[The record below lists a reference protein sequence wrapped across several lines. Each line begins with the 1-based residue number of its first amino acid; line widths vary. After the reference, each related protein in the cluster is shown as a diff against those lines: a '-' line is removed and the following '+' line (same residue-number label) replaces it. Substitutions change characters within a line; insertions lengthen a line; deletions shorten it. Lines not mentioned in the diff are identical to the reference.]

1 MTKIHVMSDNL
12 ANKIAAGEV
21 VERSSSVVKELVEN
35 AIDAGSSIITIDLI
49 NGGLNGITIT
59 DNGCG
64 MEHDDAILSF
74 QRHATSKLLREDDLF
89 FISTLGFRGEALP
102 SIASVSEVDL
112 VTCAKTIGT
121 HLHIKGGKFL
131 LDEVADKRVGT
142 RISIKNLFYNT
153 PARLKYLKSEPTEL
167 ASCVS
172 YIEKIALS
180 YPQIK
185 FTLTNNDRAVV
196 KTGGSGNLKKTI
208 HEIYGLQVSSKLIE
222 IKNSND
228 DYDIRGFICKPEI
241 LKSNRYHMTTI
252 VNGRVIR
259 NNELNRAINDAY
271 YTYKPDSKYPIVV
284 INIETDPTLIDVNI
298 HPTKQDIKFSKQEEL
313 YNLITKT
320 IKDALYKNLLLP
332 SAMERLKATNDIIS
346 KEEIN
351 SIIEDK
357 INIENNVADNDNTEN
372 NSISYETKKI
382 EQPKQGE
389 FNFSV
394 AEDTV
399 SYEKEAKKDLD
410 TDEQTVSKN
419 KIKSL
424 NLHPIGA
431 INLTFIVAQGD
442 DGLYL
447 IDQHAAHERINYEK
461 VLKYFQEEKIVTTPL
476 LVPMPIELTPTE
488 FILVKKNL
496 DLLKSMGFILE
507 EFGLNTFVFKE
518 HPIWFKEGFE
528 EEGLRRVIDMIIKSG
543 NNFDVM
549 KFRDRAAAMLAC
561 KMSIKANMSIS
572 LEVMQH
578 LLDDLALCDN
588 PYNCAHGRPT
598 IINFSSY
605 DLNRMFKRIMN

>member
-1 MTKIHVMSDNL
+1 MPKIHVMSDNL

-64 MEHDDAILSF
+64 MEHDDALLSF

-121 HLHIKGGKFL
+121 HLHIKGGKL
-131 LDEVADKRVGT
+131 EIDEPADKRVGT
-142 RISIKNLFYNT
+142 RISIKNLFFNT

-180 YPQIK
+180 YPKIK
-185 FTLTNNDRAVV
+185 FTLNNNERAVV
-196 KTGGSGNLKKTI
+196 KTSGSGNLKKTI

-259 NNELNRAINDAY
+259 NNDLNRAINDAY

-298 HPTKQDIKFSKQEEL
+298 HPTKQDIKFSKQDQL

-320 IKDALYKNLLLP
+320 IKDALYQNLLLP

-357 INIENNVADNDNTEN
+357 ITLENKSTMDNTSN
-372 NSISYETKKI
+372 NDSLLQADTL
-382 EQPKQGE
+382 PAQGE

-394 AEDTV
+394 FEDTV
-399 SYEKEAKKDLD
+399 DYNAKEKIKENPEIDS
-410 TDEQTVSKN
+410 QQQPKN

-461 VLKYFQEEKIVTTPL
+461 VLKYFQEEKIITTPL
-476 LVPMPIELTPTE
+476 LVPLPIELTPTE
-488 FILVKKNL
+488 FILVQKNL
-496 DLLKSMGFILE
+496 ELLKSMGFVLE

-543 NNFDVM
+543 ANFDVI

>member
-1 MTKIHVMSDNL
+1 MPRIHVMSDNL

-64 MEHDDAILSF
+64 MEHDDALLSF
-74 QRHATSKLLREDDLF
+74 QRHATSKLIREDDLF

-121 HLHIKGGKFL
+121 HLHIKGGKL
-131 LDEVADKRVGT
+131 EIDEAADKRVGT
-142 RISIKNLFYNT
+142 RINIKNLFYNT

-185 FTLTNNDRAVV
+185 FTLNNNERTVV
-196 KTGGSGNLKKTI
+196 KTSGSGNLKKTI

-259 NNELNRAINDAY
+259 NNDLNRAINDAY
-271 YTYKPDSKYPIVV
+271 YTYKPDSKYPIVI

-313 YNLITKT
+313 YNLLNKT
-320 IKDALYKNLLLP
+320 IKEALYKNLLLP

-357 INIENNVADNDNTEN
+357 INMEDN
-372 NSISYETKKI
+372 ETKEDASLDYEVK
-382 EQPKQGE
+382 ESKQGE
-389 FNFSV
+389 FNFGV

-399 SYEKEAKKDLD
+399 SYEQEEKQD
-410 TDEQTVSKN
+410 DEDEPSTSKN

-488 FILVKKNL
+488 FILVQKNL
-496 DLLKSMGFILE
+496 DLLKSMGFVLE

-528 EEGLRRVIDMIIKSG
+528 EEGLRRVIDMIIQSG
-543 NNFDVM
+543 ANFDVM

-578 LLDDLALCDN
+578 LIDDLALCDN

>member
-121 HLHIKGGKFL
+121 HLHIKGGKFEI
-131 LDEVADKRVGT
+131 DEPADKRVGT

-185 FTLTNNDRAVV
+185 FTLNNNDRPVV
-196 KTGGSGNLKKTI
+196 KTSGSGNLKKTI

-259 NNELNRAINDAY
+259 NNDLNRAINDAY

-298 HPTKQDIKFSKQEEL
+298 HPTKQDIKFSKQDEL

-357 INIENNVADNDNTEN
+357 ITIENNHQIDNDSNNTYDTFN
-372 NSISYETKKI
+372 NQKST
-382 EQPKQGE
+382 QGE

-399 SYEKEAKKDLD
+399 SYTKEEPKEIENANNN
-410 TDEQTVSKN
+410 EISQN
-419 KIKSL
+419 KIKAL
-424 NLHPIGA
+424 HLHPIGA

-447 IDQHAAHERINYEK
+447 IDQHAAHERVNYEK
-461 VLKYFQEEKIVTTPL
+461 VLKYFQAEKIVTTPL

-488 FILVKKNL
+488 FILVQKNL

-528 EEGLRRVIDMIIKSG
+528 EEGLRRIIDMVIKSG
-543 NNFDVM
+543 SNFDVM

>member
-1 MTKIHVMSDNL
+1 MPKIHVMSDNL

-64 MEHDDAILSF
+64 MEHDDALLSF

-121 HLHIKGGKFL
+121 HLRIKGGKL
-131 LDEVADKRVGT
+131 EIDEPADKRVGT
-142 RISIKNLFYNT
+142 RISIKNLFFNT

-180 YPQIK
+180 YPKIK
-185 FTLTNNDRAVV
+185 FTLNNNERAVV
-196 KTGGSGNLKKTI
+196 KTSGSGNLKKTL

-259 NNELNRAINDAY
+259 NNDLNRAINDAY

-298 HPTKQDIKFSKQEEL
+298 HPTKQDIKFSKQDQL

-320 IKDALYKNLLLP
+320 IKDALYQNLLLP
-332 SAMERLKATNDIIS
+332 SAMERLKATNDVIS

-357 INIENNVADNDNTEN
+357 ITLENKSTMDNTSN
-372 NSISYETKKI
+372 GNYSLHTDALLA
-382 EQPKQGE
+382 QGE
-389 FNFSV
+389 FNFNV
-394 AEDTV
+394 FEDTV
-399 SYEKEAKKDLD
+399 EYNAKEKIKENPEIDSQQQP
-410 TDEQTVSKN
+410 EN

-461 VLKYFQEEKIVTTPL
+461 VLKYFQEEKIITTPL
-476 LVPMPIELTPTE
+476 LVPLPIELTPTE
-488 FILVKKNL
+488 FILVQKNL
-496 DLLKSMGFILE
+496 ELLKSMGFVLE

-528 EEGLRRVIDMIIKSG
+528 EEGLRRVIDMIIQSG
-543 NNFDVM
+543 ANFDVM

>member
-1 MTKIHVMSDNL
+1 MPKIHVMSDNL

-64 MEHDDAILSF
+64 MEHDDALLSF

-121 HLHIKGGKFL
+121 HLHIKGGKL
-131 LDEVADKRVGT
+131 EIDEPADKRVGT
-142 RISIKNLFYNT
+142 RIGIKNLFFNT

-180 YPQIK
+180 YPKIK
-185 FTLTNNDRAVV
+185 FTLNNNERAVV
-196 KTGGSGNLKKTI
+196 KTSGSANLKKTI

-259 NNELNRAINDAY
+259 NNDLNRAINDAY

-298 HPTKQDIKFSKQEEL
+298 HPTKQDIKFSKQDQL

-320 IKDALYKNLLLP
+320 IKDALYQNLLLP
-332 SAMERLKATNDIIS
+332 SAMERLKATNDVIS

-357 INIENNVADNDNTEN
+357 ITLENKSTMDNTSN
-372 NSISYETKKI
+372 GNYSLPTDALLA
-382 EQPKQGE
+382 QGE
-389 FNFSV
+389 FNFNV
-394 AEDTV
+394 FEDTV
-399 SYEKEAKKDLD
+399 EYNAKEKIKENPEIDSQQQP
-410 TDEQTVSKN
+410 EN

-461 VLKYFQEEKIVTTPL
+461 VLKYFQEEKIITTPL
-476 LVPMPIELTPTE
+476 LVPLPIELTPTE
-488 FILVKKNL
+488 FILVQKNL
-496 DLLKSMGFILE
+496 ELLKSMGFVLE

-528 EEGLRRVIDMIIKSG
+528 EEGLRRVIDMIIQSG
-543 NNFDVM
+543 ANFDVM